1 MKQKIDQ
8 LNRYF
13 EEQISLCR
21 QKEQALREDA
31 RQDEGTFE
39 KIRANIFDIFR
50 TVLSA
55 GVKAHPDDPDA
66 LKAFFL
72 QRLQQIPSGWKASYE
87 KASQHG
93 NTAQMAIEEIKLKAL
108 SEIQQTFAG
117 IWEA

>member
-1 MKQKIDQ
+1 MKQRIDQ

-13 EEQISLCR
+13 EEQIALCR

-55 GVKAHPDDPDA
+55 GVKVHPNDPEA
-66 LKAFFL
+66 LKTFFL
-72 QRLQQIPSGWKASYE
+72 QRLEQIPSGWRASYE
-87 KASQHG
+87 KAGRHG
-93 NTAQMAIEEIKLKAL
+93 NAAQMAVEEVKLKAL
-108 SEIQQTFAG
+108 EEIQTAFTE

>member
-8 LNRYF
+8 MNQYF
-13 EEQISLCR
+13 EEQIALCR
-21 QKEQALREDA
+21 QKAQALREDA
-31 RQDEGTFE
+31 RQDEATFE

-55 GVKAHPDDPDA
+55 GVNVHPDDPAA
-66 LKAFFL
+66 LKTFFL
-72 QRLQQIPSGWKASYE
+72 QRLEQIPSGWRTSYE

-93 NTAQMAIEEIKLKAL
+93 NTAQMAIEKIKLKAL
-108 SEIQQTFAG
+108 EEIQTAFTQ